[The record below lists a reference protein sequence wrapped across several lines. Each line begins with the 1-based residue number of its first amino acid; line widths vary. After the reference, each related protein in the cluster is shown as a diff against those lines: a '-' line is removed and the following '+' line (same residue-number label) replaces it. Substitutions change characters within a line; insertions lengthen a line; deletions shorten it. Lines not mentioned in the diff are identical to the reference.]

1 MMGVRDNIDLLMK
14 DFLAHRDGVDLVFSE
29 GVISEVKILA
39 QELDMNMIIYFYLF
53 TRMSSCSVCMSFVRL
68 GHHDG

>member
-1 MMGVRDNIDLLMK
+1 MREITIKLRGQVWFPK
-14 DFLAHRDGVDLVFSE
+14 EKPKAEFKHEDFDAIILYPEVFIC
-29 GVISEVKILA
+29 V
-39 QELDMNMIIYFYLF
+39 LDFFVWYIYF